1 MPEIDTPAPATPSLT
16 SASVTVTLGA
26 PIVREGGPIA
36 ALTLRKPRGGD
47 LRGTKL
53 TELMAADVDAIAR
66 IIPRITSPAILPH
79 EFYALEA
86 DDLAEVV
93 GTVVGF
99 SEPGATRSLA
109 DDNGGLTVET
119 LIAQI
124 AAVFHWPLSDL
135 VQMELAELID
145 WRQRAVALWNRM
157 NTPE

>member
-1 MPEIDTPAPATPSLT
+1 MPEIDTPARRHAFRPAPSPLRPHR
-16 SASVTVTLGA
+16 ARA
-26 PIVREGGPIA
+26 PIAGSPCA
-36 ALTLRKPRGGD
+36 SPD

-109 DDNGGLTVET
+109 DDDRGLTVET